1 MAEGRIINGFS
12 THCPPSNRHLSHVPT
27 RTPAQPNH
35 PHQRINLLVSLDSRF
50 ETIDDSV
57 KLKIEKAPFQ
67 VKLLQQ
73 QSHSHFN
80 TLRQK
85 LNWGFDI
92 RN

>member
-1 MAEGRIINGFS
+1 VLSDKSEITFKIEGRSKKF
-12 THCPPSNRHLSHVPT
+12 
-27 RTPAQPNH
+27 
-35 PHQRINLLVSLDSRF
+35 LVSLDSRF